1 MKSLLCAGFLSVSF
15 LGGCFGA
22 FAQKPSA
29 SDLARIDHDV
39 RGAMSR
45 FHVPGAAVMVIA
57 DGRVLFTHAY
67 GDRDL
72 QRGLPVKTDTLF
84 EIGSITK
91 QFTAASILQLR
102 DQGKLKLDDTLSV
115 YLPDAPH
122 AKEVTLRNLLTHTS
136 GLHDY
141 FDMPDTD
148 FDDLAA
154 HPIAYQNLMARVAP
168 LPLDFAPGSQ
178 WSYSNTGYLLLGR
191 VIEVVSKEGYKE
203 YLQHHILKPLHM
215 KHTFTTADEGRL
227 PNMAVGYRYQQGKIE
242 VAPFLHPSW
251 GSSAGFLISNLND
264 LSRWDRALRGGI
276 VLSPASYREMSTAF
290 ITTKSGSADY
300 GFGLFVDSMYGQP
313 RIGHTGGAQGFTTA
327 DEYYPAQRMRIIA
340 FTNSGDKSPEAGET
354 ITNILFADLNPVVAA
369 NAMKAAPGE
378 DQVVTRMVQ
387 DAFHELQ
394 IGTNYSRF
402 SSRLREKFASTG
414 SKFTAELS
422 PYGSATAAVYK
433 RTRQVSGDT
442 WYDYV
447 MQFGPGVSIP
457 FSVRTDK
464 EGVVA
469 GFSLG

>member
-1 MKSLLCAGFLSVSF
+1 MKSVVPAGILILSF
-15 LGGCFGA
+15 IGGCFSS
-22 FAQKPSA
+22 FAQAPSA
-29 SDLARIDHDV
+29 SDIDGIDHGV
-39 RGAMSR
+39 RVAMSR

-57 DGRVLFTHAY
+57 DGRVLFTRAY

-72 QRGLPVKTDTLF
+72 QRGLSVKTDTLF

-91 QFTAASILQLR
+91 QFTAACILQLR

-115 YLPDAPH
+115 YLPNAPH

-141 FDMPDTD
+141 LDMPDAD
-148 FDDLAA
+148 FDALAA
-154 HPIAYQNLMARVAP
+154 RPIAYQNLIARVAS

-191 VIEVVSKEGYKE
+191 VIEVVSGEGYKE
-203 YLQHHILKPLHM
+203 YLQRHILKPLHM
-215 KHTFTTADEGRL
+215 KHTFTTADESRL
-227 PNMAVGYRYQQGKIE
+227 ANMAVGYRYQRGKME
-242 VAPFLHPSW
+242 VAPFLDPSW
-251 GSSAGFLISNLND
+251 GSSAGFLISNLDD
-264 LSRWDRALRGGI
+264 LSRWDRALSDGT
-276 VLSPASYREMSTAF
+276 VLSEASYREMSTAF
-290 ITTKSGSADY
+290 MTTKSGSADY

-327 DEYYPAQRMRIIA
+327 DEYYPVQKMRIIA

-354 ITNILFADLNPVVAA
+354 IANILFADLNPMAAA

-378 DQVVTRMVQ
+378 DQVVTRTVQ

-422 PYGSATAAVYK
+422 PYGPATAAVYK
-433 RTRQVSGDT
+433 KTRQVSGDS

-447 MQFGPGVSIP
+447 MQFGPGVFIP
-457 FSVRTDK
+457 FSVRIDK
-464 EGVVA
+464 AGVVA